1 MVNQTHLKCQM
12 LVETPMVGYLQIIVL
27 ELIIADGICRCI
39 RINKLPCHP
48 IGCDMVAITHF
59 CLEITFMKVVIS
71 KDKRQAEIETML
83 SHTISALELQ
93 TEQKVV
99 VESILRSQVE
109 LIYQSLAFRVAHI
122 ERIKDR
128 TQLEIALIFLT
139 EILRNTVQHIIAY
152 HIPKHIFYKII
163 FLMS

>member
-1 MVNQTHLKCQM
+1 M
-12 LVETPMVGYLQIIVL
+12 LP
-27 ELIIADGICRCI
+27 
-39 RINKLPCHP
+39 
-48 IGCDMVAITHF
+48 
-59 CLEITFMKVVIS
+59 
-71 KDKRQAEIETML
+71 
-83 SHTISALELQ
+83 HTISALELQ

-99 VESILRSQVE
+99 VKSILRSQVE